1 MKSISMTL
9 EQLLPSKQSKLRAP
23 VLGERE
29 LDVMKTLW
37 SGDALSAQEVL
48 QASGELNLSLST
60 IQSTLERLY
69 RKELVSR
76 QKTGRFYLYRA
87 MVSRTAVISQL
98 LGDIA
103 EQFGEGDKAPV
114 ISGFMSFIGQDMPM
128 EHSSMENSIEDTVL
142 KTMQS
147 LSNKEHG

>member
-1 MKSISMTL
+1 MKSFSMTL
-9 EQLLPSKQSKLRAP
+9 EQLLPSRQSKPRTP

-29 LDVMKTLW
+29 LDVMKILW
-37 SGDALSAQEVL
+37 RGSALSAQEVL
-48 QASGELNLSLST
+48 QVSGEIKLSLST

-87 MVSRTAVISQL
+87 TVSRSAIISQL

-103 EQFGEGDKAPV
+103 EQFSEGDMAPM
-114 ISGFMSFIGQDMPM
+114 ISGFISFIGQEASEDCDALPD
-128 EHSSMENSIEDTVL
+128 SIV
-142 KTMQS
+142 KAMQS
-147 LSNKEHG
+147 LTDKEHG

>member
-9 EQLLPSKQSKLRAP
+9 EQLLPSKQSKSRAP

-37 SGDALSAQEVL
+37 AGNALSAQEVL

-87 MVSRTAVISQL
+87 TVSRTAVISQL

-114 ISGFMSFIGQDMPM
+114 ISGFMSFIGQEVLTEENHELPD
-128 EHSSMENSIEDTVL
+128 SML

-147 LSNKEHG
+147 LSDKGHG